1 MVEDTVTDGKRI
13 AQLLASELTGLENRP
28 LDRLEVVDA
37 DSDAM
42 PADSGTLA
50 YRLTVD
56 NAAFAAVQLYPEYI
70 HIEFETTPETAT
82 VPEAL
87 QTDDPQVLTVTSGA
101 AVKRAVDVFRAVIRE
116 DW

>member
-13 AQLLASELTGLENRP
+13 AQLLASELTGLEARP
-28 LDRLEVVDA
+28 LHRVAVTDA

-50 YRLTVD
+50 YRVTVD
-56 NAAFAAVQLYPEYI
+56 ESVFAAVQLYPEYI
-70 HIEFETTPETAT
+70 HVEFESPLEAT
-82 VPEAL
+82 EIPAEL
-87 QTDDPQVLTVTSGA
+87 QTDDPQMLTVTNGA
-101 AVKRAVDVFRAVIRE
+101 EVKRAVDVIRAAVRQ